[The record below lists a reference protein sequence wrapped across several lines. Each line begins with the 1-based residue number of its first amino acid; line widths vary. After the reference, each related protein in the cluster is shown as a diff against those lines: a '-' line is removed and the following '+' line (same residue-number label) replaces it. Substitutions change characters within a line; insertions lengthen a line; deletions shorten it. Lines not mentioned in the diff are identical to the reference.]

1 MLTGEVTTLG
11 NSQRLPNLGSFTFLV
26 PDRIVFGWDAL
37 NKIGDE
43 LTALGAVSP
52 LIITSKGMV
61 NRDGFSRLTALLK
74 KESLSPVAFSDVEP
88 EPSMKTVEHCIEVAA
103 KEDCDSIIG
112 FGGGSVMDVAKK
124 AAMEADLPKVMVST
138 TAGTGSEVT
147 HESVLK
153 VEGKKRA
160 FVDNKLVPDVAIV
173 DPSLLMTMP
182 KRLIASS
189 GIDALAHAV
198 ESYDCKRGN
207 TLTKGLA
214 RMAYLL
220 IKENISKAV
229 QYDRS
234 AVSNM
239 ALASLIAG
247 MAFGNSGTALC
258 HALTYPLSNMGI
270 PHGEAVA
277 IMLPLALEF
286 NDFDAELVQEIRT
299 IIRAVGLPESFEGN
313 VEEMANIV
321 IEDTRHLSNNPKP
334 VTLED
339 IVGIY
344 QKAVGRV

>member
-1 MLTGEVTTLG
+1 MG
-11 NSQRLPNLGSFTFLV
+11 NIQELLKLQSFTFLV
-26 PDRIVFGWDAL
+26 PGRIIFGWDSL
-37 NKIGDE
+37 GKIGEE
-43 LTALGAVSP
+43 LKALGASVP
-52 LIITSKGMV
+52 LIVTSEGMV
-61 NRDGFSRLTALLK
+61 KRDGFSRLICFIE
-74 KESLSPVAFSDVEP
+74 KESLSPVTFSDVEP
-88 EPSMKTVEHCIEVAA
+88 EPSMETVESCVQVAT
-103 KEDCDSIIG
+103 KHGCDSIVG

-124 AAMEADLPKVMVST
+124 AAMDAGLPKIMVST

-153 VEGKKRA
+153 VDGKKRA
-160 FVDNKLVPDVAIV
+160 FVDNQLVPDVAIV
-173 DPSLLMTMP
+173 DPSLMMTMP

-220 IKENISKAV
+220 IKENIGKAV
-229 QYDRS
+229 NYDKT

-239 ALASLIAG
+239 ALASLVAG
-247 MAFGNSGTALC
+247 MGFGNSGTALC
-258 HALTYPLSNMGI
+258 HALTYPLSSLGI

-286 NDFDAELVQEIRT
+286 NEFDAELVQEIRK
-299 IIRAVGLPESFEGN
+299 IIRDVGLPERFKGD
-313 VEEMANIV
+313 VEEMARVV

-339 IVGIY
+339 IVAIY
-344 QKAVGRV
+344 RKAVGSV

>member
-1 MLTGEVTTLG
+1 MLNGEVTTLG
-11 NSQRLPNLGSFTFLV
+11 NSQVLPNLESFTFLV
-26 PDRIVFGWDAL
+26 PGRVVFGWDAL
-37 NKIGDE
+37 GKVGDE
-43 LTALGAVSP
+43 LAALGAVSP

-61 NRDGFSRLTALLK
+61 KRDGFSRLTTLIE
-74 KESLSPVAFSDVEP
+74 KESLSSVIFSDVEP
-88 EPSMKTVEHCIEVAA
+88 EPSMKTVERCIEVAA

-124 AAMEADLPKVMVST
+124 AAMEADLPKVMIST

-173 DPSLLMTMP
+173 DPSLMMTMP
-182 KRLIASS
+182 KKLIASS

-214 RMAYLL
+214 RMAYLV

-229 QYDRS
+229 QYDQS

-258 HALTYPLSNMGI
+258 HALTYPLSSMGI

-286 NDFDAELVQEIRT
+286 NDFDADLVQEIRA
-299 IIRAVGLPESFEGN
+299 IIRAVGLPERFEGD
-313 VEEMANIV
+313 VEEMARIV

-339 IVGIY
+339 IVAIY
-344 QKAVGRV
+344 RKAVGRV